1 MYGTPVFTT
10 VGGKSKCPGE
20 TGTSMRDSGVTMQ
33 VIPRCCKIH
42 PTDCNCNN
50 LPAGSTANFGV
61 VVQNM
66 SPTCK
71 PFAFYCDKYPFN
83 LWYLVSV
90 DDTVYYT
97 LMYDNAFDAYV
108 SASTVGSTYAT
119 SCGATNHKAGLSMGY
134 LDPMSEGVSSIP
146 FGVRTE
152 IPVTFTTNGYCNTF
166 NNVNLMLIASCEIP
180 TPNSRVQQYATVP
193 NTVPVQINYNNYT
206 YAQNWTVPFSVSW
219 AASRR
224 LSEEEEEA
232 TGE

>member
-1 MYGTPVFTT
+1 
-10 VGGKSKCPGE
+10 
-20 TGTSMRDSGVTMQ
+20 
-33 VIPRCCKIH
+33 
-42 PTDCNCNN
+42 
-50 LPAGSTANFGV
+50 
-61 VVQNM
+61 
-66 SPTCK
+66 
-71 PFAFYCDKYPFN
+71 
-83 LWYLVSV
+83 
-90 DDTVYYT
+90 
-97 LMYDNAFDAYV
+97 MYDNAFDTYV
-108 SASTVGSTYAT
+108 SASTVASTYAA

-224 LSEEEEEA
+224 LSEEEEEGHSISQTTVTNELLLA
-232 TGE
+232 KMDKMTTKIDVQKDEILEIMQKELKILRSEILDALKQLSK